1 MSCKTTLGQ
10 LTLTLTLT
18 HLHSVEMQVV
28 GVNGL
33 DLAVRCLDELGSTV
47 QLDVSRHLEVVLLL
61 ADERVV
67 THREVE
73 TFVCIDTIV
82 GWRPATDNT
91 HT

>member
-1 MSCKTTLGQ
+1 
-10 LTLTLTLT
+10 
-18 HLHSVEMQVV
+18 MQVV

-33 DLAVRCLDELGSTV
+33 DLTVRCLDELGSTV

-61 ADERVV
+61 TNERVI

-82 GWRPATDNT
+82 GWRPVTEDT
-91 HT
+91 HTHENKVDQM